1 MKKLILLLTV
11 FGLVGACFS
20 YIPTFLTNYPAI
32 TSIVTQAG
40 VTTEVYELDNKM
52 PMSLW
57 TDIINYNTSQFG
69 GTNGSILKVDVDD
82 GVANDLAA
90 KDLLVDGMSVSNTF
104 VATGGLGV
112 TGGLTNDALVVTS
125 SITVPDQS
133 ISTLAPALREKLSS
147 TVALNS
153 ITNNGQY
160 VITGGGVITN
170 GPPGTTPSDEH
181 WFLDVKGYDSD
192 DISQTMVEFDG
203 IATWSRTTTNSGASW
218 TTPWDPAIVDDS
230 VTFSKMNT
238 ITNYSVIGNVSGVT
252 TNPTEVMII
261 DDDTMSTAESNNLVS
276 AESIKSYV
284 DYHGIIQMVHTNYSN
299 VSINDSVMAWDDS
312 IPQIT
317 EGEEVMTCSITPMSP
332 TSTLKVDVLAG
343 IGGGLG
349 DNLTVALFSGSV
361 SNAVISQ
368 PAEYE
373 LTYHT
378 MTYIAQTGTTNEITF
393 SVRAGGA
400 TSGDDVMFNGGS
412 PDCGTFGGTLSSSI
426 TITEIK

>member
-1 MKKLILLLTV
+1 
-11 FGLVGACFS
+11 
-20 YIPTFLTNYPAI
+20 
-32 TSIVTQAG
+32 
-40 VTTEVYELDNKM
+40 
-52 PMSLW
+52 
-57 TDIINYNTSQFG
+57 
-69 GTNGSILKVDVDD
+69 
-82 GVANDLAA
+82 
-90 KDLLVDGMSVSNTF
+90 
-104 VATGGLGV
+104 
-112 TGGLTNDALVVTS
+112 
-125 SITVPDQS
+125 
-133 ISTLAPALREKLSS
+133 
-147 TVALNS
+147 
-153 ITNNGQY
+153 
-160 VITGGGVITN
+160 
-170 GPPGTTPSDEH
+170 
-181 WFLDVKGYDSD
+181 
-192 DISQTMVEFDG
+192 
-203 IATWSRTTTNSGASW
+203 
-218 TTPWDPAIVDDS
+218 
-230 VTFSKMNT
+230 
-238 ITNYSVIGNVSGVT
+238 
-252 TNPTEVMII
+252 
-261 DDDTMSTAESNNLVS
+261 
-276 AESIKSYV
+276 
-284 DYHGIIQMVHTNYSN
+284 MVHTNYSN